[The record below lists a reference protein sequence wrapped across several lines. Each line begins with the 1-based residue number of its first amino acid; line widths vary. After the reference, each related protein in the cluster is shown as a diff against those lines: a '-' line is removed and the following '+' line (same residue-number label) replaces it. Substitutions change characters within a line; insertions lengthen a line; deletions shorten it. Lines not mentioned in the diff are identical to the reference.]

1 MVVLASIDH
10 IRRPTLNPRYRAE
23 LYQRLTDLAQLL
35 HEHDRAAVMWAEQ
48 RRRIFD
54 EMQRTHDLLWDIDCF
69 NGRQPPRPGEPP
81 LPPTSED
88 PIYLYGRRLRTTC
101 LAILARHG
109 RQSLP
114 ELHTLVHLYGYAVAN
129 KSPGKALADA
139 MAMEVREGRARRPER
154 GHYEVTRGY
163 RPMRRRRSAPPPMLH
178 PVDPLLQ
185 WYPERWWPAEA
196 DDGWTDEE
204 PGLGGLGG
212 AEPGVEVGE
221 DVVDRLEADRQ
232 AHELGLD
239 AGGELLLGG
248 ELAVGGGGGVDGQ
261 AAHVA
266 DVGEVAVQLERRRRT
281 RCPASAP
288 PSMPNERIEP
298 APLRHVLLR
307 ARRTTGSTAGP
318 AYADPLDLVAGL
330 EPLGDRLGVGDVALH
345 AQRQRLEA
353 LQEQERVERRD
364 GGADVAQRCTRA
376 LRMYGPGPR
385 AGQ

>member
-1 MVVLASIDH
+1 MVALASIDH

-35 HEHDRAAVMWAEQ
+35 HEHDRAAVAWAEQ

-88 PIYLYGRRLRTTC
+88 PIHLYGRRLRTTC

-109 RQSLP
+109 CQSLP

-163 RPMRRRRSAPPPMLH
+163 RPLRRRRSAPPPMLH

-196 DDGWTDEE
+196 DDGWTDEAS
-204 PGLGGLGG
+204 GLGGLGG
-212 AEPGVEVGE
+212 PEPGVEVGE

-232 AHELGLD
+232 PHEPGLD
-239 AGGELLLGG
+239 AGRQLLLGG
-248 ELAVGGGGGVDGQ
+248 ELAVGGRWPGGWRGCGRRRCWRRGC
-261 AAHVA
+261 AARA
-266 DVGEVAVQLERRRRT
+266 PRRT
-281 RCPASAP
+281 RCRP
-288 PSMPNERIEP
+288 
-298 APLRHVLLR
+298 
-307 ARRTTGSTAGP
+307 
-318 AYADPLDLVAGL
+318 
-330 EPLGDRLGVGDVALH
+330 
-345 AQRQRLEA
+345 
-353 LQEQERVERRD
+353 
-364 GGADVAQRCTRA
+364 RCR
-376 LRMYGPGPR
+376 P
-385 AGQ
+385 